1 MHPRD
6 LGCFLKNGD
15 FMRRNS
21 LWLSILLLA
30 AVGLGLHGQ
39 ELDQFPST
47 PPVDAPELAAIG
59 DHDVGYQVLSF
70 TDPARPDLAA
80 IAASASPLVPRT
92 LQIHTWYPASLAE
105 SDEML
110 TSYTG
115 RLPFPTGRIPVG
127 APTSFEFVGRAARD
141 ATPLAGQKYPL
152 VVISHGYGNWPTFLS
167 YLSEN
172 LASKGY
178 VVASIDHEDLV
189 ATDPGTAAF
198 SFGGVLMNRAKDQR
212 FTIDQLVALADS
224 DNELGAIIDPSSIG
238 LIGYS
243 MGGFGAVTSAGA
255 GYDPTSPLWE
265 RLPKPLLTDIMEG
278 TAQSPHPSLKAVV
291 AMAPWGGR
299 PPSRAWSEKSLAG
312 ITLPFLFICGDADDV
327 SGFEDGINWIFEN
340 STGSDRRM
348 LLYQNARH
356 NIGGNPPPPI
366 AQEYFG
372 LQDWFD
378 EPVWRKDRIAA
389 INQHFVTAFMDL
401 HLKGDESRRSY
412 IDVSPVIANEG
423 SWPQSRTNPAGA
435 SFSDGGNDEQ
445 SYWKGFHRR
454 FAIGLEMRAMPAN

>member
-1 MHPRD
+1 
-6 LGCFLKNGD
+6 
-15 FMRRNS
+15 MRRNS
-21 LWLSILLLA
+21 LWLSLLLLT
-30 AVGLGLHGQ
+30 AVGLDLHGQ
-39 ELDQFPST
+39 APDQFPST
-47 PPVDAPELAAIG
+47 PSVDAPELAAIG
-59 DHDVGYQVLSF
+59 DFDVGYRVLEI

-80 IAASASPLVPRT
+80 IAASKDPLVPRT
-92 LQIHTWYPASLAE
+92 LPIHLWYPAALGD

-110 TSYTG
+110 TTYTG
-115 RLPFPTGRIPVG
+115 RLPFPTGRIPEG
-127 APTSFEFVGRAARD
+127 APTSFEFVGRAAKD
-141 ATPLAGQKYPL
+141 VTPLAGNRYPL

-178 VVASIDHEDLV
+178 VVASIDHKDLI
-189 ATDPGTAAF
+189 AADPAAGAL

-224 DNELGAIIDPSSIG
+224 DDELGAIIDSASIG

-243 MGGFGAVTSAGA
+243 MGGFGAITSAGA
-255 GYDPTSPLWE
+255 GYDPESPLWA
-265 RLPKPLLTDIMEG
+265 RLPKPMLSDILEG
-278 TAQSPHPSLKAVV
+278 TAQSPHPNLKAVV

-299 PPSRAWSEKSLAG
+299 PPSRAWSETALAG
-312 ITLPFLFICGDADDV
+312 IKLPLFFICGDADDV

-340 STGSDRRM
+340 SVSSDRRM

-356 NIGGNPPPPI
+356 NIGGNPSPPF
-366 AQEYFG
+366 AQEYFA

-412 IDVSPVIANEG
+412 VDVSPTIANDGE
-423 SWPQSRTNPAGA
+423 WPQSRTNPAGA
-435 SFSDGGNDEQ
+435 SYSDGGQAEQ

-454 FAIGLEMRAMPAN
+454 FALGLEMRAMPAN